1 VGSFRLKL
9 VGFFA
14 LLLLFPL
21 AIAFYGYDSLARS
34 NETGRADAQLETS
47 LRGVVAAYAGKLDAA
62 ASQAESLA
70 AQPALGRAL
79 RGHDRRTLAQ
89 LVGRTQGA
97 AVRAPGLGVGAIPVG
112 AATKTVRVLDGGRS
126 LGRVIVSVPLDAALL
141 RQLSAGLASTDR
153 LVLTREG
160 ELGLVPGTAS
170 SVHRDGRAYRGLA
183 SAPLSQP
190 AGVELA
196 VLTPQAGISH
206 AARVSEERIAAALLA
221 SFLLLG
227 AGTYLVG
234 RSIVSSLSRV
244 ADAARAIAGGR
255 LGERVDVRGSDEFA
269 QLGTAFNHMADQLEQ
284 RLAELEA
291 EKARVREIAA
301 HFGEALTAT
310 LAPEQL
316 LEIVVEGVVEAT
328 GADAGSVVGADGSVA
343 ARVGQPG
350 AAGDVIRFPLRTSV
364 SDFGTLELVGHGFDH
379 SHVETAASLAGQAV
393 VALENARLHRVVERQ
408 ALLDGLTGIANR
420 RSLDETLHDEL
431 ARAARFGDDVCLVL
445 SDLDNFKSVN
455 DRFGHPVGDLVLRA
469 FADTLRDTVRDVDTA
484 GRWGG
489 EEFALVLPGTDLE
502 GGARLAERA
511 RAAIE
516 ARELAAEDGTPLPI
530 TASFGVAVFTG
541 AGELDDLV
549 AAADGA
555 LYEAKRTGK
564 NRVVVAANRVR
575 S

>member
-14 LLLLFPL
+14 LLALLPL

-34 NETGRADAQLETS
+34 NETGRADAQLEAS
-47 LRGVVAAYAGKLDAA
+47 LRGVVAAYARRLDAA

-70 AQPALGRAL
+70 TQPALGRAL
-79 RGHDRRTLAQ
+79 RGHDRRTLTR
-89 LVGRTQGA
+89 LVSRSPGS
-97 AVRAPGLGVGAIPVG
+97 AVRAPGLAIGTIPAG
-112 AATKTVRVLDGGRS
+112 AASKTVRVLDGGRS
-126 LGRVIVSVPLDAALL
+126 LGRVVVSVPFDASLV
-141 RQLSAGLASTDR
+141 RSLSAGLASSDR
-153 LVLTREG
+153 LVVVRHG
-160 ELGLVPGTAS
+160 ELGLEPGAAGV
-170 SVHRDGRAYRGLA
+170 VHRDGRAYRGLA
-183 SAPLSQP
+183 SAPLDRP

-234 RSIVSSLSRV
+234 RSIVASVGRV

-255 LGERVDVRGSDEFA
+255 LGERVEVRGSDEFA
-269 QLGTAFNHMADQLEQ
+269 QLGTAFNHMADQLEL

-291 EKARVREIAA
+291 ERARVREVAS

-316 LEIVVEGVVEAT
+316 LQIVVGSIVEAT
-328 GADAGSVVGADGSVA
+328 GALAGAVVAADGTTA
-343 ARVGQPG
+343 AHVGDPD
-350 AAGDVIRFPLRTSV
+350 AAGDAIRFPLRTGA
-364 SDFGTLELVGHGFDH
+364 SDFGTLELVGESFDH
-379 SHVETAASLAGQAV
+379 GNVETAASLAAQAV

-408 ALLDGLTGIANR
+408 ALVDGLTGLANR
-420 RSLDETLHDEL
+420 RSVDETLHDEL
-431 ARAARFGDDVCLVL
+431 ARAARFGDEVCLVL
-445 SDLDNFKSVN
+445 CDLDNFKSVN
-455 DRFGHPVGDLVLRA
+455 DRFGHPIGDLVLRA
-469 FADTLRDTVRDVDTA
+469 FADTLRETVRDVDTA
-484 GRWGG
+484 ARWGG
-489 EEFALVLPGTDLE
+489 EEFALVLPGTGLD

-511 RAAIE
+511 RAALE
-516 ARELAAEDGTPLPI
+516 ARDLAAEDGTPLPV
-530 TASFGVAVFTG
+530 TASFGVAVYPT

-555 LYEAKRTGK
+555 LYAAKHAGK
-564 NRVVVAANRVR
+564 NRVLVARKPVR